1 MHLKLKLGFA
11 LSLFTIFA
19 VHVLNAQVPVPSQRG
34 SATQSQSPAGDAN
47 AKAPSPAGG
56 IETLGTIPADATT
69 NLGAAGV
76 DSPNWMFPMEQ
87 FNEDVLPAWF
97 HFGGELRERADSY
110 QGIGFKNSRDTHDL
124 QRFRLNATVDAG
136 KWLHL
141 FAEVQDARIFLN
153 GPVASTNN
161 VQDTWTLWQS
171 YVQIGS
177 TSRGWGDVL
186 VGRELL
192 RFGDERVIGPSDW
205 TNVSRTFNVAR
216 LDLRHGQTG
225 VSIFGG
231 SVVPPAPTSYTAPG
245 RATTS
250 TAFTPASAL
259 PSRRRSWSRTSSG
272 ALRRQVRRSPKRWAT
287 DA

>member
-1 MHLKLKLGFA
+1 MCCQPG
-11 LSLFTIFA
+11 
-19 VHVLNAQVPVPSQRG
+19 
-34 SATQSQSPAGDAN
+34 
-47 AKAPSPAGG
+47 
-56 IETLGTIPADATT
+56 
-69 NLGAAGV
+69 
-76 DSPNWMFPMEQ
+76 
-87 FNEDVLPAWF
+87 F

-216 LDLRHGQTG
+216 LDLRHGQSG

-231 SVVPPAPTSYTAPG
+231 SVAGSCEWNQPNFNLRCMLQRKHTGFISVVLLLQCCVMANDLLGFSVTGSSDRGMKG
-245 RATTS
+245 R
-250 TAFTPASAL
+250 
-259 PSRRRSWSRTSSG
+259 RH
-272 ALRRQVRRSPKRWAT
+272 V
-287 DA
+287 